1 MGLTG
6 VAGRVTKT
14 GITDLLGVV
23 RLKIGET
30 ERIGP
35 EEGINPAMD
44 GNQRRL
50 MAGIPV
56 DGGPAPYRLP
66 AHTRAPGTPPAICAF
81 LPGRMMLGGEL
92 AAGERHEQ

>member
-1 MGLTG
+1 MATTTG
-6 VAGRVTKT
+6 TMDLAAVAGRVTKT

-56 DGGPAPYRLP
+56 GGGPAPYRLP
-66 AHTRAPGTPPAICAF
+66 AHTRAPGTPPQQSALSFPA
-81 LPGRMMLGGEL
+81 E
-92 AAGERHEQ
+92 

>member
-1 MGLTG
+1 MGNWRVITPVAITG
-6 VAGRVTKT
+6 SHEMGITAAGRRAGMATTTGTMDLAAVAGRVTKT

-44 GNQRRL
+44 GN
-50 MAGIPV
+50 
-56 DGGPAPYRLP
+56 
-66 AHTRAPGTPPAICAF
+66 
-81 LPGRMMLGGEL
+81 
-92 AAGERHEQ
+92 